1 MNPFLLW
8 QVEAHPAPR
17 RAALTRQSQGFD
29 EPPPEVVFVLQRAL
43 ARGSSTGCNK
53 LLRLAFDKPL
63 LADSVDLR
71 GSWDETT
78 MPRMAV

>member
-1 MNPFLLW
+1 MLVFFPGRKFIQHLGVQASLGKVKALMSHRLKLLC
-8 QVEAHPAPR
+8 APK
-17 RAALTRQSQGFD
+17 RQG
-29 EPPPEVVFVLQRAL
+29 PG
-43 ARGSSTGCNK
+43 GSSTGCNQ